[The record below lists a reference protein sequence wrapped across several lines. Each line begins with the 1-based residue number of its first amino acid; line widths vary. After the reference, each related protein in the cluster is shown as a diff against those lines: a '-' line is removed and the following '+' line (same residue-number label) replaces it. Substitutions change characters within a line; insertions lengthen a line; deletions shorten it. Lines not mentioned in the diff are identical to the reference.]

1 MVRSLRPQAIF
12 PITTRRLSVIRVAD
26 VTPGMRRVTLGG
38 EELAAHVASNGFKVA
53 AFRSEGFD
61 DEFKL
66 ILPNQETGEFAAPTQ
81 AEGTLNWPAGAFTD
95 TRTYTVRR
103 WDPGVGEIDV
113 DVVKHGSGPA
123 TTWAYSCA
131 PGDALHVAG
140 PKMSHG
146 HADVGW
152 LLIAGDETALPAI
165 ARWLEELPAGAKAEV
180 FIEVG
185 EADHVQEIRTAADAT
200 ITWLSRDGAPAG
212 TTSLLLDAL
221 QAAPWHSDDVYAWVA
236 GETLTLTPIRRWL
249 RNDKGLPRE
258 RVEVAGYWRRKA
270 VEGEADETGQEAPA
284 EDAAH
289 TLHELLEVVP
299 GIALRVASTLGV
311 FRELAQT
318 PQSVNDLAAA
328 VGADPRALERLLRYL
343 AEIDIVERTEGIL
356 WATTDLG
363 SELDSE
369 RYADELDLRTAD
381 GREILG
387 ITGLLDAVITGASGH
402 EAHHGRSFAD
412 VVAGD
417 PTLAA
422 SRLHSGLVEWTETP
436 LSLSTQLAPLRDLR
450 VAGPGSGTLALAL
463 AKALPDIRLRLLL
476 PPSQI
481 AAAEQL
487 EWPDRERVTFEAGSV
502 LDRRPERAEAQL
514 LLGVLSELGDA
525 DAIHVLAEAAAST
538 HDGTVL
544 VFEDALVPEL
554 AGEHDYEHDLALL
567 ATHGGE
573 MRTDEQLSV
582 LAERAGLHLVE
593 RETIGWGFALRRY
606 VTH

>member
-12 PITTRRLSVIRVAD
+12 PITTRRLSVLRVSD

-38 EELAAHVASNGFKVA
+38 DELAAHVASNGFEVA

-66 ILPNQETGEFAAPTQ
+66 ILPNQDTGEFTAPTQ
-81 AEGTLNWPAGAFTD
+81 AEGTLNWPAGSFTD

-103 WDPGVGEIDV
+103 WDSDAGEIDV

-165 ARWLEELPAGAKAEV
+165 ARWLEELPAGTKAEV
-180 FIEVG
+180 FIEIG
-185 EADHVQEIRTAADAT
+185 EADHAQQIHTAADAT
-200 ITWLSRDGAPAG
+200 ITWLSRDGAAAG
-212 TTSLLLDAL
+212 TTTLLLDAL

-270 VEGEADETGQEAPA
+270 VEGEVAEDGQDAPV

-289 TLHELLEVVP
+289 TLHEMLEVVP

-318 PQSVNDLAAA
+318 PQQVTTLAPL
-328 VGADPRALERLLRYL
+328 VGADQRALERLLRYL
-343 AEIDIVERTEGIL
+343 AEIAVVECSDGGL
-356 WATTDLG
+356 WSATDLG

-381 GREILG
+381 GRVILG
-387 ITGLLDAVITGASGH
+387 ITGLLEAVVSGASGH
-402 EAHHGRSFAD
+402 EAHYGRSFAE
-412 VVAGD
+412 VVAAD
-417 PTLAA
+417 PALAA
-422 SRLHSGLVEWTETP
+422 SRLHSDLVEWTETP

-450 VAGPGSGTLALAL
+450 VTGPGSGTLALAL
-463 AKALPDIRLRLLL
+463 TKALPELRLRLLL
-476 PPSQI
+476 PPSQL
-481 AAAEQL
+481 AVARQL
-487 EWPDRERVTFEAGSV
+487 DWPHLDRVTFEAGSV

-514 LLGVLSELGDA
+514 LLGVLSELGDE
-525 DAIHVLAEAAAST
+525 DAVHVLAEAAAST
-538 HDGTVL
+538 HNGTVL
-544 VFEDALVPEL
+544 VFEDALVPAL

-573 MRTDEQLSV
+573 MRTDEQLAS
-582 LAERAGLHLVE
+582 LADRAGLRCVE